1 MNGKKSSLM
10 NNKNNQGFIF
20 KLLFCLTITFLILT
34 SMSFYNEIV
43 GQKTNSSILP
53 NNYTNTI
60 KNSNFALQ
68 KSNESIVGKNNDYS
82 SSLPDLFDH
91 VQKSVVQ
98 ITDSADL
105 QQQGS
110 IAATRLGSG
119 FVYDHNG
126 DIVTNYHVVVGAKNN
141 TIVVTF
147 MDGVSY
153 EANIM
158 GVDPYSDLAV
168 IKLVN
173 LHEHSDAISKL
184 VPLELA

>member
-1 MNGKKSSLM
+1 M
-10 NNKNNQGFIF
+10 
-20 KLLFCLTITFLILT
+20 
-34 SMSFYNEIV
+34 
-43 GQKTNSSILP
+43 
-53 NNYTNTI
+53 
-60 KNSNFALQ
+60 
-68 KSNESIVGKNNDYS
+68 
-82 SSLPDLFDH
+82 
-91 VQKSVVQ
+91 
-98 ITDSADL
+98 
-105 QQQGS
+105 
-110 IAATRLGSG
+110 AATRLGSG

-184 VPLELA
+184 VPLELANSSSLRVGERVIAMGNPFGLSGTLTEGYY